1 MCFPHIPI
9 IFLGRRKLVVCRFSD
24 NVFGCFFHL
33 GPLDTWWEE
42 NHFYLLSPVKV
53 YLLKCRAHQ
62 WEVHKN
68 KSLFSFLLN
77 NNYVRLHSVP
87 SPAGFCITCGA
98 VGRECYW
105 AEPCMPWATRAV
117 YSIFSIFLNSEICV
131 FLWKHNQV
139 SELDGINCKSCV
151 LFLPARF
158 GNRVFLCAPACLSR
172 VCQDLDESITLRYI
186 FYSKPTVCCCEGS
199 GGLYPVLV
207 KKLRLTV
214 LTVLWIRRMGF
225 CSEIK

>member
-1 MCFPHIPI
+1 MC
-9 IFLGRRKLVVCRFSD
+9 LAVFSTWD
-24 NVFGCFFHL
+24 L
-33 GPLDTWWEE
+33 WTLDEKKTTFIYYHPWK
-42 NHFYLLSPVKV
+42 FIYLSAERISERSIKINL
-53 YLLKCRAHQ
+53 
-62 WEVHKN
+62 
-68 KSLFSFLLN
+68 SFLLN

-117 YSIFSIFLNSEICV
+117 YSIFSIFLTSEICV